1 MVVAVILVII
11 VINIVSHFVV
21 ILLIENVT
29 EPRVVI
35 PVPEGVAPI
44 IVVVIIIVME
54 FLLLPNFSADITTA
68 LGEILLSR

>member
-35 PVPEGVAPI
+35 PVPKGVAPI
-44 IVVVIIIVME
+44 IVVVVIIVME
-54 FLLLPNFSADITTA
+54 FLLLLNFSADITTA